1 MLLLG
6 ITLKTIGEVL
16 LGLTV
21 ILVHH
26 QIVTDHTIDKKVLNI
41 MHREQFLAS
50 LGILLIIVGF
60 ILEAVFYL

>member
-6 ITLKTIGEVL
+6 LTLKTIGEVL

-41 MHREQFLAS
+41 MHREQFLAG
-50 LGILLIIVGF
+50 LGILFIVVGF
-60 ILEAVFYL
+60 IFETIFYL